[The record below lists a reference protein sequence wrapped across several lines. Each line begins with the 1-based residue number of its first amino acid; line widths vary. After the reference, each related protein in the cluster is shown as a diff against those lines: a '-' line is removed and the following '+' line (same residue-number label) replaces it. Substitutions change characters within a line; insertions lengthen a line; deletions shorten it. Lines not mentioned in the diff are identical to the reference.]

1 MEIDR
6 RKFVRH
12 EVLSDTIQLLSNYS
26 AVKGWVTDIS
36 LGGLAFEYY
45 PPEGCVPKPEIR
57 VIITSDKPPFYLP
70 DIPCNT
76 IYNRKIDKNHRI
88 FKSIRARHYGL
99 QFKEPDSE
107 IKDKLTDLLKSDIF
121 RPGS

>member
-1 MEIDR
+1 MKIDR

-12 EVLSDTIQLLSNYS
+12 KVPSDTIQLLSNYS

-45 PPEGCVPKPEIR
+45 PIEGCEPKPEIR
-57 VIITSDKPPFYLP
+57 VIITSDKPPLYLP

-76 IYNRKIDKNHRI
+76 IYSRKIGKNHRI
-88 FKSIRARHYGL
+88 FKSIRARHCGL
-99 QFKEPDSE
+99 QFKESDSE
-107 IKDKLTDLLKSDIF
+107 IKEKMADLLKSDTF
-121 RPGS
+121 RPGT